1 MSCKGWSSSSSPKLS
16 PVFKTYT
23 WTLSPMCESRAI
35 SGCRK
40 MLPVSKKHRSMRHMS
55 RIMFRML
62 WKKSTPSTFPLARLD
77 KDRGKNDWSP
87 DVQQT
92 NVWVRGYR
100 FMTNC
105 LGLNQ
110 RPASVRTVLVPKDLI
125 LQQQKMSE
133 KLRDR
138 LREREG
144 KKTKHQKRVSSLKYE
159 GKRNKRM
166 VKFKSKISTSRTRS
180 PTFKLNLFR
189 SKHLTRPRSGDG
201 RSLGRPWGHRWPSW
215 HVVMRRWKM

>member
-1 MSCKGWSSSSSPKLS
+1 MSCKGWSSSSSPELS
-16 PVFKTYT
+16 PVKTYT
-23 WTLSPMCESRAI
+23 WTLSMLSDFQISKHTVLRCASPLTFLDVEKCFQCRRNIGLCGTCPELCSEGCE
-35 SGCRK
+35 K
-40 MLPVSKKHRSMRHMS
+40 N
-55 RIMFRML
+55 
-62 WKKSTPSTFPLARLD
+62 STPSTFPLARLD

-144 KKTKHQKRVSSLKYE
+144 KKTKHQKRVSS
-159 GKRNKRM
+159 
-166 VKFKSKISTSRTRS
+166 
-180 PTFKLNLFR
+180 
-189 SKHLTRPRSGDG
+189 
-201 RSLGRPWGHRWPSW
+201 
-215 HVVMRRWKM
+215 